1 MSDMPTIQ
9 LRNRW
14 VGSVQ
19 FECGLT
25 AEIASAPLGVRT
37 GFAIKK
43 AIEAHANLTH
53 ANLRG
58 ADLPGAD
65 LRSADLTGAD
75 LRGADL
81 THANLRGANLTHADL
96 RGADLPGADLRG
108 ADLTGAN
115 LRSADLTGADLT
127 GADLTGANLTGA
139 RLDKTIIADDV
150 TTDRAPLQISG
161 FEYPIAIWDNH
172 AKIGCAFKSLS
183 DWRAMTEVEAEKSDA
198 LRLFTARDAI
208 LALAAVDGRGVAAPA
223 LDLDAEAD
231 GAEGRVP

>member
-43 AIEAHANLTH
+43 AIEAQANLTH

-58 ADLPGAD
+58 ADLP
-65 LRSADLTGAD
+65 
-75 LRGADL
+75 
-81 THANLRGANLTHADL
+81 
-96 RGADLPGADLRG
+96 
-108 ADLTGAN
+108 GAN

-127 GADLTGANLTGA
+127 GADLTGANLRGAYLTGANLRGA

-150 TTDRAPLQISG
+150 TTDRAPLQIIG

-172 AKIGCAFKSLS
+172 AKIGCAFKLLS